1 MRSLALKLLY
11 EDFKAQREVARTLNI
26 AKSTINSIIKIFEE
40 MGQVSA
46 STRGGARN
54 MIITQ
59 QIKDRIIEL
68 MNDDLTTNLREIQ
81 QQLGVD
87 VGEKTIWK
95 WLKDLGFT
103 QKKLVRPI
111 HEKRNTPETKL
122 ARQNYVR
129 W

>member
-1 MRSLALKLLY
+1 MVPRQNRISDQMRTLIFKLVY

-26 AKSTINSIIKIFEE
+26 PKSTVSSIIKKFEE
-40 MGQVSA
+40 TEQVSA

-54 MIITQ
+54 TIITQ

-87 VGEKTIWK
+87 VAEKTI
-95 WLKDLGFT
+95 
-103 QKKLVRPI
+103 
-111 HEKRNTPETKL
+111 
-122 ARQNYVR
+122 
-129 W
+129 